1 MSASR
6 TSKSDQAQ
14 NTEPTSSTPPPRKS
28 PIFDGRL
35 NLEQQRKRA
44 KELLRDLQ
52 NSKPGALTRFKN
64 ADHPVSQTEIPAL
77 KLADAQLIIA
87 RENGFSSWSK
97 MKTHIDT
104 IAERNRQIAQGTLPT
119 LDAKTTLHLRCGSD
133 IRHGL
138 KVAGFVGDFLE
149 FADPFCQGPVPDQPR
164 DQFIQ
169 TRADFIATGY
179 HITPKDALARSHREY
194 ASLAT
199 LGDYEQVVLWFEHD
213 SYDQLILAFLM
224 DFIATT
230 RPKTRIEVISVAK
243 VPGIDRFIG
252 LGQLSPELLIWCWE
266 NHRVPITDDMINFGR
281 DAWSAIRSQTPLDL
295 ATFIKAAPTAQPLP
309 HMIKALKRHYAELP
323 DPNTGLGLTQHLTL
337 QIIQDHGPLTIGKV
351 FGHLMQTYDP
361 LPYLGDLMF
370 WADVQRMMDCNDP
383 LFTITS
389 DAPDQNWTDQTIT
402 LTETGTATLAGKTNF
417 LENFIG
423 IRWVGGI
430 EILGHG
436 LKPA

>member
-6 TSKSDQAQ
+6 TSKSDKAQ
-14 NTEPTSSTPPPRKS
+14 NAQPNASTPPIRKR

-52 NSKPGALTRFKN
+52 NGNPGGLTRFKN
-64 ADHPVSQTEIPAL
+64 AGHPLSQPEIPTL

-87 RENGFSSWSK
+87 RENGFTSWPK
-97 MKTHIDT
+97 MKAHIDK
-104 IAERNRQIAQGTLPT
+104 IFERNRQIAQGTLPT

-138 KVAGFVGDFLE
+138 DIAGFVGDFLE
-149 FADPFCQGPVPDQPR
+149 FADPFCQGPVPDLPR

-169 TRADFIATGY
+169 TRANFIADAY
-179 HITPKDALARSHREY
+179 QITPKDALARSLREY

-224 DFIATT
+224 DFIATM
-230 RPKTRIEVISVAK
+230 RPRTKIEVISIGE

-266 NHRVPITDDMINFGR
+266 NHRMPVTDEMLHFGR
-281 DAWSAIRSQTPLDL
+281 NAWSAIRSETPHLL
-295 ATFIKAAPTAQPLP
+295 ETFIKTAPANLPLP
-309 HMIKALKRHYAELP
+309 HMIKALERHYAELP
-323 DPNTGLGLTQHLTL
+323 APQTGLGLTQQLTL
-337 QIIQDHGPLTIGKV
+337 QIVKDHGPLSIGKI
-351 FGHLMQTYDP
+351 FGHLMRTYDP

-370 WADVQRMMDCNDP
+370 WADVQRMMECYDP

-389 DAPDQNWTDQTIT
+389 NDPGQNWAEQTIT
-402 LTETGTATLAGKTNF
+402 LTETGKATLAGKTSF
-417 LENFIG
+417 LENFTG
-423 IRWVGGI
+423 IRWIGGI
-430 EILGHG
+430 QVTNTSKRDL
-436 LKPA
+436 